1 MESLACGLSPVQ
13 VPRSYPR
20 SGFFAMERSTIFHG
34 KIHYFYGH
42 FPWQNVSSPEG
53 IHFSLVTSHRL
64 FFSQQELG
72 CLKILLNR
80 QMRLSI
86 CHTWG
91 GPTVRVLNMSYHWIV
106 PTRSHLHTMAPF
118 WRILRL
124 CWLVVIHRSLDTIS
138 SWWNV
143 CKCLAPS
150 RPYLWKPWLIG
161 KELVDHKGGD
171 SKHLVTF

>member
-1 MESLACGLSPVQ
+1 M
-13 VPRSYPR
+13 
-20 SGFFAMERSTIFHG
+20 RSTRWG
-34 KIHYFYGH
+34 YGI
-42 FPWQNVSSPEG
+42 VSLRLISSPSALILTAVRFFG
-53 IHFSLVTSHRL
+53 MFLGHPPKKTHIHFSLVTGC
-64 FFSQQELG
+64 FFPQQELG

-124 CWLVVIHRSLDTIS
+124 FWLVVIHRSLDTIS
-138 SWWNV
+138 SWWTV